1 MTWLLVTAGN
11 RPSWIKS
18 PPSSRCCDFSPN
30 NNCQRRARSVP
41 AVLTDQHAH
50 VSWNCSGNIWRCV
63 ETEPPDPRSALVSQK
78 AFCIFIMSHRCY
90 DSTGRPWGRWCARSH
105 MLRHEIKSSISYRQS
120 AAELARKLGSPASQS
135 HAFIVKSL
143 SSFSWIS
150 RLHSQHCSFSV
161 PHRNTRTGLH
171 RLSAT
176 LSLLGCN
183 WFGVGWWCNI
193 TRMESV
199 GEVYGHSVK
208 KKKRWEGSI
217 EEWEVQCVVFEF
229 WGLKLWCFEGEKL
242 VDVLGMEKSVLPALA
257 PCSCSACPWQLV
269 HALKNL
275 QSLCPALVSL

>member
-63 ETEPPDPRSALVSQK
+63 ETEPPDPHSALVSQK
-78 AFCIFIMSHRCY
+78 VFCIFIMSHRCY

-208 KKKRWEGSI
+208 KKKMRREYRGVGSAVCGVWVLRFEAVMFWRRKTCRCFGYGEICFASTGTMLLLSLPMAACACI
-217 EEWEVQCVVFEF
+217 EEPTEPVPSS
-229 WGLKLWCFEGEKL
+229 G
-242 VDVLGMEKSVLPALA
+242 
-257 PCSCSACPWQLV
+257 
-269 HALKNL
+269 
-275 QSLCPALVSL
+275 